1 MEILAKKI
9 SNETNNFFFMSSFS
23 TDLKSFADK
32 IDSFLLDYFKQQQ
45 QPTKIYE
52 AMGYGLF
59 SGGKK
64 IRSYLTLGAFDLLE
78 LEESL
83 AIPVAAA
90 IECVHS
96 YSLIH
101 DDLPSMDN
109 DDFRRGKEST
119 HKKFGESTAILAGN
133 SLLTIAFEIL
143 TSDALHLDKEIKSD
157 LVFALASCSGH
168 QGIAGGQYLDL
179 SFEGKQQTQETIIDM
194 ENKKTGVLM
203 GFCCEAAAI
212 VGKKKEL
219 REELR
224 KIGLDMGLLFQVAD
238 DLLDAYGDQQKMG
251 KPSKQDDIKGKVT
264 LLSTLGLESTKKLAE
279 NLLNKIQQSLKKYG
293 SKSNRLVT
301 SAEFILKRDH

>member
-1 MEILAKKI
+1 
-9 SNETNNFFFMSSFS
+9 MSSFS

-143 TSDALHLDKEIKSD
+143 TSDALHLDKETKSD

-179 SFEGKQQTQETIIDM
+179 SFEGKQQTQEAIIDM

-264 LLSTLGLESTKKLAE
+264 LLSTLG
-279 NLLNKIQQSLKKYG
+279 
-293 SKSNRLVT
+293 
-301 SAEFILKRDH
+301 

>member
-1 MEILAKKI
+1 
-9 SNETNNFFFMSSFS
+9 MSSFS

-32 IDSFLLDYFKQQQ
+32 IDSFLLDYFKQQE

-119 HKKFGESTAILAGN
+119 HKKFGESTAILQV
-133 SLLTIAFEIL
+133 IL
-143 TSDALHLDKEIKSD
+143 
-157 LVFALASCSGH
+157 C
-168 QGIAGGQYLDL
+168 
-179 SFEGKQQTQETIIDM
+179 
-194 ENKKTGVLM
+194 
-203 GFCCEAAAI
+203 
-212 VGKKKEL
+212 
-219 REELR
+219 
-224 KIGLDMGLLFQVAD
+224 
-238 DLLDAYGDQQKMG
+238 
-251 KPSKQDDIKGKVT
+251 
-264 LLSTLGLESTKKLAE
+264 
-279 NLLNKIQQSLKKYG
+279 
-293 SKSNRLVT
+293 
-301 SAEFILKRDH
+301 

>member
-1 MEILAKKI
+1 
-9 SNETNNFFFMSSFS
+9 
-23 TDLKSFADK
+23 
-32 IDSFLLDYFKQQQ
+32 
-45 QPTKIYE
+45 
-52 AMGYGLF
+52 
-59 SGGKK
+59 
-64 IRSYLTLGAFDLLE
+64 LE

-143 TSDALHLDKEIKSD
+143 TSDALHLDKETKSD

-179 SFEGKQQTQETIIDM
+179 SFEGKQQTQEAIIDM

-212 VGKKKEL
+212 VGKKK
-219 REELR
+219 R
-224 KIGLDMGLLFQVAD
+224 I
-238 DLLDAYGDQQKMG
+238 
-251 KPSKQDDIKGKVT
+251 T
-264 LLSTLGLESTKKLAE
+264 
-279 NLLNKIQQSLKKYG
+279 
-293 SKSNRLVT
+293 
-301 SAEFILKRDH
+301 

>member
-1 MEILAKKI
+1 M
-9 SNETNNFFFMSSFS
+9 
-23 TDLKSFADK
+23 
-32 IDSFLLDYFKQQQ
+32 
-45 QPTKIYE
+45 
-52 AMGYGLF
+52 
-59 SGGKK
+59 
-64 IRSYLTLGAFDLLE
+64 
-78 LEESL
+78 
-83 AIPVAAA
+83 
-90 IECVHS
+90 
-96 YSLIH
+96 
-101 DDLPSMDN
+101 
-109 DDFRRGKEST
+109 
-119 HKKFGESTAILAGN
+119 
-133 SLLTIAFEIL
+133 
-143 TSDALHLDKEIKSD
+143 
-157 LVFALASCSGH
+157 FALASCSGH

-179 SFEGKQQTQETIIDM
+179 SFEGKQQTQEAIIDM

-238 DLLDAYGDQQKMG
+238 DLLDAYGDQHKMG